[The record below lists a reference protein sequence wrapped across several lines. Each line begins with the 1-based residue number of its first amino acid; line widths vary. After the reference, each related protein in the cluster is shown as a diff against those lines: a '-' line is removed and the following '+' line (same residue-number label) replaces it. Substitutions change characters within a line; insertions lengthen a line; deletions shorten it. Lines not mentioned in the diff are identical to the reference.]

1 MSTMQSELQKV
12 FAEWER
18 EREQDA
24 SATGVKATEGTNLT
38 AQGPKRFGV
47 TNNVTRTTFNYVR
60 DNPGCTRKEA
70 IDALEAQ
77 GFKQASTTSLL
88 SVMVKQRLFREAAN
102 GTLFAN
108 VTEYVPLVQSQKK
121 KKAMAKT
128 KARVR
133 VEAIPTAPIQPTVTA
148 PVEKRAQ
155 LIMHRTADDMDKY
168 IDTLNVRQAK
178 VLMQK
183 LKDIFGEG
191 V

>member
-12 FAEWER
+12 FAEWE
-18 EREQDA
+18 QKVD
-24 SATGVKATEGTNLT
+24 ATGVKATEGTNLT
-38 AQGPKRFGV
+38 AQGPNRFGV

-88 SVMVKQRLFREAAN
+88 SVMVKQRLLREVAN

-108 VTEYVPLVQSQKK
+108 VTEYTPLVQSQKK
-121 KKAMAKT
+121 KKAVAKT
-128 KARVR
+128 RARVPQGQSNPT
-133 VEAIPTAPIQPTVTA
+133 IPVVREEPA

>member
-1 MSTMQSELQKV
+1 MTSLLGQKLHEAMTKWESELEPTP
-12 FAEWER
+12 AP
-18 EREQDA
+18 A
-24 SATGVKATEGTNLT
+24 PAPAH
-38 AQGPKRFGV
+38 PHRFGV

-60 DNPGCTRKEA
+60 DNPGCTRKQA

-88 SVMVKQRLFREAAN
+88 SVMIKQRLLREMGDGAM
-102 GTLFAN
+102 FAN
-108 VTEYVPLVQSQKK
+108 VAEYTPLMQSQKK
-121 KKAMAKT
+121 KYAKT
-128 KARVR
+128 KARVPQGQSNPT
-133 VEAIPTAPIQPTVTA
+133 IPVVREEPA

-155 LIMHRTADDMDKY
+155 LIMNRTPDDMDKY

-183 LKDIFGEG
+183 LKAIFGEG